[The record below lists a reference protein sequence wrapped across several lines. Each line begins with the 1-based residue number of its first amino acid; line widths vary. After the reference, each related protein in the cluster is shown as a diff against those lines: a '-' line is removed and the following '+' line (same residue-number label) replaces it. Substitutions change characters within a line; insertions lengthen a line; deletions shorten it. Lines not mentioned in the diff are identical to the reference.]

1 MLRKTDKEILAIAL
15 PAIASNITTPLLGL
29 ADAAITGH
37 IGEAVF
43 LAAIAVGG
51 TMFNMLYWVLNFLRM
66 GSGGLTAQAYGRGDM
81 DAAATV
87 LWRGLLLAYA
97 LGTAIIALSGSAGY
111 AALRFLDAD
120 GATASYAQRYFSI
133 AVWGA
138 PAVLASYVLTG
149 WFLGMQNS
157 RAPMWMA
164 LWTNVVN
171 IAVSVGLVVGAGWK
185 IEGVATGTL
194 VAQWAGVALGLVLLR
209 RYRPRAVALRRLVRG
224 DGLRRYFSVN
234 ADIFLRTL
242 CLVAVTVWFTRS
254 GAQAG
259 VVTLAANALL
269 MQLFMLLSFFMD
281 GFAYAGE
288 AIGGRCYGAADGAGL
303 HTVVRT
309 LLRWGA
315 ALALLFGAAYLA
327 GGRLILELL
336 TDRREVVADAMRYL
350 PWAAAVPLAG
360 VWAFVWDGI
369 FIGMTRTRAMLAAM
383 AAAMAVFFAAWTL
396 TRAMGNHG
404 LWLAFVLYLATRGAV
419 EWALYYRSSS
429 NPGRR
434 R

>member
-1 MLRKTDKEILAIAL
+1 M
-15 PAIASNITTPLLGL
+15 
-29 ADAAITGH
+29 
-37 IGEAVF
+37 
-43 LAAIAVGG
+43 
-51 TMFNMLYWVLNFLRM
+51 
-66 GSGGLTAQAYGRGDM
+66 
-81 DAAATV
+81 
-87 LWRGLLLAYA
+87 
-97 LGTAIIALSGSAGY
+97 
-111 AALRFLDAD
+111 
-120 GATASYAQRYFSI
+120 
-133 AVWGA
+133 
-138 PAVLASYVLTG
+138 
-149 WFLGMQNS
+149 
-157 RAPMWMA
+157 
-164 LWTNVVN
+164 
-171 IAVSVGLVVGAGWK
+171 
-185 IEGVATGTL
+185 
-194 VAQWAGVALGLVLLR
+194 
-209 RYRPRAVALRRLVRG
+209 
-224 DGLRRYFSVN
+224 
-234 ADIFLRTL
+234 
-242 CLVAVTVWFTRS
+242 
-254 GAQAG
+254 
-259 VVTLAANALL
+259 
-269 MQLFMLLSFFMD
+269 
-281 GFAYAGE
+281 
-288 AIGGRCYGAADGAGL
+288 
-303 HTVVRT
+303 VRT

>member
-1 MLRKTDKEILAIAL
+1 
-15 PAIASNITTPLLGL
+15 P
-29 ADAAITGH
+29 
-37 IGEAVF
+37 
-43 LAAIAVGG
+43 
-51 TMFNMLYWVLNFLRM
+51 
-66 GSGGLTAQAYGRGDM
+66 AQASGRGDM
-81 DAAATV
+81 EEEATV
-87 LWRGLLLAYA
+87 LWRGLLLAGA
-97 LGTAIIALSGSAGY
+97 LGAAIIALSGSAAA

-120 GATASYAQRYFSI
+120 GATASHAQRYFSI

-138 PAVLASYVLTG
+138 PAVLGSYVLTG

-171 IAVSVGLVVGAGWK
+171 IAVSVGLVAGAGWK
-185 IEGVATGTL
+185 LEGVATGTL
-194 VAQWAGVALGLVLLR
+194 TAQWAGVALGFALLR

-224 DGLRRYFSVN
+224 AGLRRYFSVN

-269 MQLFMLLSFFMD
+269 MQLFMLFSFFMD

-288 AIGGRCYGAADGAGL
+288 AIGGRCYGAADRKGLDEVAGKLLRLGAG
-303 HTVVRT
+303 
-309 LLRWGA
+309 
-315 ALALLFGAAYLA
+315 LALLFGTAYMA

-336 TDRREVVADAMRYL
+336 TDRREVVDAAAVYL

-383 AAAMAVFFAAWTL
+383 AAAMVVFFAAWAL
-396 TRAMGNHG
+396 TRALGNHG

-419 EWALYYRSSS
+419 EWALYCS
-429 NPGRR
+429 NKPGRR

>member
-171 IAVSVGLVVGAGWK
+171 IAVSVGLVGG
-185 IEGVATGTL
+185 ATG
-194 VAQWAGVALGLVLLR
+194 
-209 RYRPRAVALRRLVRG
+209 RG
-224 DGLRRYFSVN
+224 R
-234 ADIFLRTL
+234 
-242 CLVAVTVWFTRS
+242 W
-254 GAQAG
+254 
-259 VVTLAANALL
+259 
-269 MQLFMLLSFFMD
+269 
-281 GFAYAGE
+281 
-288 AIGGRCYGAADGAGL
+288 RC
-303 HTVVRT
+303 
-309 LLRWGA
+309 
-315 ALALLFGAAYLA
+315 
-327 GGRLILELL
+327 
-336 TDRREVVADAMRYL
+336 
-350 PWAAAVPLAG
+350 
-360 VWAFVWDGI
+360 
-369 FIGMTRTRAMLAAM
+369 
-383 AAAMAVFFAAWTL
+383 AAWC
-396 TRAMGNHG
+396 A
-404 LWLAFVLYLATRGAV
+404 ATGCGAIS
-419 EWALYYRSSS
+419 ASTPTYSCARSAWW
-429 NPGRR
+429 P
-434 R
+434 